1 MQKKTLVSV
10 IDKYYLNGIVE
21 SVKWN
26 IKDQKINIDF
36 ITPFKNLVGKI
47 TSPNIELENAE
58 VGIYNTTQF
67 SKLIKIMDNTVIL
80 KLIKSEKGIPLEL
93 NISDNQYD
101 LNYYL
106 SDLMLIDNV
115 PSINEPAN
123 YDVSITVNNEI
134 ITKFINAKK
143 ALGDIK
149 QFTIQTVYD
158 KENYINETLITLGD
172 GNSYA
177 NKIKF
182 KTPCETLFGL
192 DELPFPADIMMEVL
206 KANEEADEGKIE
218 VSQEGLMKMAFKE
231 KNIESI
237 YYLVRLQN
245 N

>member
-1 MQKKTLVSV
+1 
-10 IDKYYLNGIVE
+10 
-21 SVKWN
+21 
-26 IKDQKINIDF
+26 
-36 ITPFKNLVGKI
+36 
-47 TSPNIELENAE
+47 
-58 VGIYNTTQF
+58 
-67 SKLIKIMDNTVIL
+67 MDNTVIL